1 MLYIYIYIYM
11 YICMHECPSVDFS
24 IFDLLHH
31 RVRQQFI
38 GANVRVL
45 SHSFKV
51 GLRVGELAAT
61 HLA

>member
-1 MLYIYIYIYM
+1 M